1 MSPWWVKAPVPS
13 LCFPCVSG
21 DEPRLVILW
30 QSSVRFSP
38 REGDEPMTRES
49 TPYTVTLSPRGRG

>member
-38 REGDEPMTRES
+38 REGDEPHWQDSFNQM
-49 TPYTVTLSPRGRG
+49 LLFSPRERG